1 MREKVIEEYLRDQI
15 KAIGGIAYKFV
26 SPGNVGVPDRL
37 VVLPG
42 GHVIF
47 AEMKAPGGKLTSMQQ
62 NQISKIRMR
71 DADVWVLASK
81 QEVDVFIGYCKG
93 LIGDE
98 AE

>member
-1 MREKVIEEYLRDQI
+1 MREKDIEEYLRDQI

-37 VVLPG
+37 VILPG
-42 GHVIF
+42 GHIIF
-47 AEMKAPGGKLTSMQQ
+47 TEMKAPGGKLTAMQK

-81 QEVDVFIGYCKG
+81 QEVDVFIGHCKG